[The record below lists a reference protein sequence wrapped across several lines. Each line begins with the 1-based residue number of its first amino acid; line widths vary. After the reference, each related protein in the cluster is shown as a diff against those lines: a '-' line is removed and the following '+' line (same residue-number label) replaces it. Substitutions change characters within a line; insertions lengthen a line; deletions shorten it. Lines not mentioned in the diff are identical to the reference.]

1 MSVLINTT
9 LCKMPLYTYKNP
21 KSGDLIDVI
30 QKMNDKHEYVDVDG
44 VVYERV
50 FESLNLSKDQSI
62 DAFSE
67 KDFARKTRDKN
78 YNLGEMWDASKEL
91 SEKRK
96 SVTGKDEIK
105 EKNLI
110 NKYEKRTRNIKK
122 NSSKKI
128 SS

>member
-1 MSVLINTT
+1 
-9 LCKMPLYTYKNP
+9 MPLYTYRNP

-30 QKMNDKHEYVDVDG
+30 QKMNDKHEYVDFDG
-44 VVYERV
+44 VACERV